1 MKKIAYI
8 LILLTGFLNL
18 SCFDGTQEIPQDKKN
33 PEIVVRLANT
43 QLISGS
49 TYPTST
55 LISDTQVLSST
66 AVTITIENTG
76 REYLEFTGSPIV
88 ETGGADASMFPV
100 TTQPSGSI
108 APFSFKT
115 FQIVF
120 TPTSAGT
127 KTFTIT
133 IRSNDPNTG
142 VFSVTMNADG
152 TVAVPVQEINVRY
165 PAFTAN
171 NIASGGLVNLGSYNV
186 SSTNTFTFEIQNT
199 TAFAPDI
206 TISSTNITGI
216 DASQFSIVT
225 PPVSPINAS
234 GSTTFVVSFTPSSGG
249 LKQAT
254 ITIANND
261 PDENPYIIYL
271 NGTGLTVSQPDIEV
285 RQGVTLY
292 NAFSDPYE
300 FGNINQ
306 WSSSATV
313 IFSIKNIGASNLNLT
328 SVSIPISP
336 DFTLNNTTSTPV
348 GFPNGSTDFTI
359 QFHPTTTGLKT
370 ATVTVV
376 SNDPDT
382 PSYTFDVQ
390 GTGVA
395 IPEINIRDFTDLP
408 AGDIPSSSGTFSFST
423 TVGTPIDRNF
433 YIHNIGVGNLLLTST
448 PIVNITP
455 SGGAF
460 SYIIPYPTSPIGP
473 GLSDIFL
480 IRYNPLTTGTH
491 TVTVSIANNDM
502 TGNENPY
509 TFTVTGTATAALVPR
524 IDVRQSGTS
533 ITEGETV
540 DLGGMGV
547 NAGTPLTAT
556 FTVYNTGTANLNI
569 TGVTFTGA
577 DFSVAVSPVG
587 SWAPGASAT
596 LTVNFTATAAGLR
609 SAVVHVASNDP
620 NQASFDFTL
629 TGTGMNPELNL
640 MQDITPVA
648 NAGSFP
654 YNDVTIGTYKD
665 VTFTIVNNGLA
676 GVGNTLYLTGPTD
689 RVEHVLALDT
699 GPGTFSVLEQP
710 TLAYVNP
717 SGGTATFK
725 IRFQPAAVTGA
736 SSATFRIYS
745 NDSNDNPYVFTLT
758 ANGTSPEIQVTQAD
772 HLPSI
777 DVNSGDTYTEYS
789 NFNYNVSL
797 AQTKTFIINNTG
809 NGNLLLTGT
818 APAFI
823 TITGV
828 GATSFSLASFPTPI
842 IGAGGATSF
851 DITFNP
857 VLPFGT
863 KTATVTIYNNDL
875 NESTY
880 AFNIQGICEDIT
892 NPTVNITSP
901 GALTYVNASKVITF
915 TSSDNVAVIGVK
927 GQVNVAGYGA
937 DLVSGV
943 STIGSIPGWAAALE
957 NSTITL
963 QLQARDSVPLYGYD
977 SRNFIKDT
985 INPTVSVSAAS
996 VSYVKTGDNVTYTVT
1011 YTDAN
1016 FGSSTLAIG
1025 DISLV
1030 TTGTAAGTVTGVAG
1044 AGNTRT
1050 VTINVTGGDGTIGIS
1065 AIAAGT
1071 AVDLAGNLAGAF
1083 GVSGTFTVDN
1093 TAPTISSI
1101 TTTKLDGFYKIG
1113 EVIPVTITFS
1123 ENVTLGGVG
1132 NIEITLNSGGIVTIG
1147 SLTTPTTADGTYTV
1161 GAGQNS
1167 LDLTA
1172 SGVSLT
1178 GTATLRDAALN
1189 DTNLALPPF
1198 GFNIGDI
1205 KNIVID
1211 TVVPAVTGVNL
1222 PASATY
1228 NLGSVLTFEVVF
1240 SENITVAN
1248 ATSTLA
1254 LTLDSGVVT
1263 AAQTGTT
1270 ANSIIYSYTVGAGA
1284 LDSGVISVGAI
1295 TLNTTTVQDASANNA
1310 NLAIGAV
1317 STAGVVVDG
1326 VVPAVTGVNLPG
1338 GGAGSFIT
1346 GTTITFEIIFGEALT
1361 SYGTDSTL
1369 SLTFDSGNVSAI
1381 YSTYLAGTITY
1392 SYTISGVIPDYDATA
1407 GITVNGI
1414 VLGAVPIQDAA
1425 GNDAV
1430 LTLPGTV
1437 NTITIN

>member
-455 SGGAF
+455 
-460 SYIIPYPTSPIGP
+460 
-473 GLSDIFL
+473 
-480 IRYNPLTTGTH
+480 
-491 TVTVSIANNDM
+491 
-502 TGNENPY
+502 
-509 TFTVTGTATAALVPR
+509 
-524 IDVRQSGTS
+524 
-533 ITEGETV
+533 
-540 DLGGMGV
+540 
-547 NAGTPLTAT
+547 
-556 FTVYNTGTANLNI
+556 
-569 TGVTFTGA
+569 
-577 DFSVAVSPVG
+577 
-587 SWAPGASAT
+587 
-596 LTVNFTATAAGLR
+596 
-609 SAVVHVASNDP
+609 
-620 NQASFDFTL
+620 
-629 TGTGMNPELNL
+629 
-640 MQDITPVA
+640 
-648 NAGSFP
+648 
-654 YNDVTIGTYKD
+654 
-665 VTFTIVNNGLA
+665 
-676 GVGNTLYLTGPTD
+676 
-689 RVEHVLALDT
+689 
-699 GPGTFSVLEQP
+699 
-710 TLAYVNP
+710 
-717 SGGTATFK
+717 
-725 IRFQPAAVTGA
+725 
-736 SSATFRIYS
+736 
-745 NDSNDNPYVFTLT
+745 
-758 ANGTSPEIQVTQAD
+758 
-772 HLPSI
+772 
-777 DVNSGDTYTEYS
+777 
-789 NFNYNVSL
+789 
-797 AQTKTFIINNTG
+797 
-809 NGNLLLTGT
+809 
-818 APAFI
+818 
-823 TITGV
+823 
-828 GATSFSLASFPTPI
+828 
-842 IGAGGATSF
+842 
-851 DITFNP
+851 
-857 VLPFGT
+857 
-863 KTATVTIYNNDL
+863 
-875 NESTY
+875 
-880 AFNIQGICEDIT
+880 
-892 NPTVNITSP
+892 
-901 GALTYVNASKVITF
+901 
-915 TSSDNVAVIGVK
+915 
-927 GQVNVAGYGA
+927 
-937 DLVSGV
+937 
-943 STIGSIPGWAAALE
+943 
-957 NSTITL
+957 
-963 QLQARDSVPLYGYD
+963 
-977 SRNFIKDT
+977 
-985 INPTVSVSAAS
+985 
-996 VSYVKTGDNVTYTVT
+996 
-1011 YTDAN
+1011 
-1016 FGSSTLAIG
+1016 
-1025 DISLV
+1025 
-1030 TTGTAAGTVTGVAG
+1030 
-1044 AGNTRT
+1044 
-1050 VTINVTGGDGTIGIS
+1050 
-1065 AIAAGT
+1065 
-1071 AVDLAGNLAGAF
+1071 
-1083 GVSGTFTVDN
+1083 
-1093 TAPTISSI
+1093 
-1101 TTTKLDGFYKIG
+1101 
-1113 EVIPVTITFS
+1113 
-1123 ENVTLGGVG
+1123 
-1132 NIEITLNSGGIVTIG
+1132 
-1147 SLTTPTTADGTYTV
+1147 
-1161 GAGQNS
+1161 
-1167 LDLTA
+1167 
-1172 SGVSLT
+1172 
-1178 GTATLRDAALN
+1178 
-1189 DTNLALPPF
+1189 
-1198 GFNIGDI
+1198 
-1205 KNIVID
+1205 
-1211 TVVPAVTGVNL
+1211 
-1222 PASATY
+1222 
-1228 NLGSVLTFEVVF
+1228 
-1240 SENITVAN
+1240 
-1248 ATSTLA
+1248 
-1254 LTLDSGVVT
+1254 
-1263 AAQTGTT
+1263 
-1270 ANSIIYSYTVGAGA
+1270 
-1284 LDSGVISVGAI
+1284 
-1295 TLNTTTVQDASANNA
+1295 
-1310 NLAIGAV
+1310 
-1317 STAGVVVDG
+1317 
-1326 VVPAVTGVNLPG
+1326 
-1338 GGAGSFIT
+1338 
-1346 GTTITFEIIFGEALT
+1346 
-1361 SYGTDSTL
+1361 
-1369 SLTFDSGNVSAI
+1369 
-1381 YSTYLAGTITY
+1381 
-1392 SYTISGVIPDYDATA
+1392 
-1407 GITVNGI
+1407 
-1414 VLGAVPIQDAA
+1414 
-1425 GNDAV
+1425 
-1430 LTLPGTV
+1430 
-1437 NTITIN
+1437 